1 VVSSSNPQHAFDF
14 GIVAESAKSFANS
27 DVHAPE
33 SNGATEHGA
42 TVEASRS
49 HTQSGRQGDQPSKSM
64 PMPNQATSSD
74 RAELA
79 NSFLSFEEMDRIAR
93 EKLQVIG
100 QAQAVLREAFRDL
113 DPIFVQMRAM
123 LSQRG
128 ENRVPED
135 ETNKLPGI
143 KKWWTQL
150 CEEYGVN
157 FSFRGFQKPRWSPQ
171 KRPYVV
177 TQKPANGI
185 GQRPDGF
192 SQPWSFR
199 ATSLA
204 RGRFRVCAL
213 LPLVRLYGR
222 RHLE

>member
-14 GIVAESAKSFANS
+14 GIVGESAKSFASS

-42 TVEASRS
+42 TVEASGS

-113 DPIFVQMRAM
+113 DPILSRCGRCFRSAGRIVCRKMRRINCPV
-123 LSQRG
+123 SRSG
-128 ENRVPED
+128 
-135 ETNKLPGI
+135 
-143 KKWWTQL
+143 
-150 CEEYGVN
+150 
-157 FSFRGFQKPRWSPQ
+157 
-171 KRPYVV
+171 
-177 TQKPANGI
+177 
-185 GQRPDGF
+185 
-192 SQPWSFR
+192 
-199 ATSLA
+199 
-204 RGRFRVCAL
+204 GRSS
-213 LPLVRLYGR
+213 VRNTA
-222 RHLE
+222 